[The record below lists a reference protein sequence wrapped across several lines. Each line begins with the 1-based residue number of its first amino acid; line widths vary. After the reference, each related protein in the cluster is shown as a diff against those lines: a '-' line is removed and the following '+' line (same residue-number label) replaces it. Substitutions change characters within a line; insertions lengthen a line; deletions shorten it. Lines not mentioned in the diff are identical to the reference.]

1 MITASSLSSLPDGYT
16 LLATTSQELKD
27 LGVQIYVLGVGPE
40 VEDQQLNDV
49 ASGPQNIYR
58 VPLSRLPNFGPK
70 LWDSWRDY
78 IRRRG
83 KFVIAL
89 APQFTCIWYKKKR
102 LAKVLNFR

>member
-16 LLATTSQELKD
+16 PLATTSQELKD

-49 ASGPQNIYR
+49 ASGSQNIYR

-78 IRRRG
+78 IRRRS

-89 APQFTCIWYKKKR
+89 APQFTCMWCKKKIR
-102 LAKVLNFR
+102 AKVLNFR